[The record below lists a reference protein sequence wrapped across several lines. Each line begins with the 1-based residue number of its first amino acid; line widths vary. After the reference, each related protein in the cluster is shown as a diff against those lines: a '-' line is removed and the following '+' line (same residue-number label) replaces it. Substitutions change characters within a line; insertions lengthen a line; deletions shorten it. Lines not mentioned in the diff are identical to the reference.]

1 MEKTCGKRGKER
13 SSSVLGVY
21 HQTGEYHN
29 EKPVWSRHD
38 GTKKIYYSY
47 GKLTFTEI
55 TAITNTGITGSIW
68 VAGGLWKIGRD
79 PATDSGDVTST
90 ENSQN
95 HLPHQIWGWQ
105 YYDEGSWLTDP
116 FLTVTG
122 NNNFFLIYCIY

>member
-1 MEKTCGKRGKER
+1 M
-13 SSSVLGVY
+13 GVY

-55 TAITNTGITGSIW
+55 TAITNTDITGSIW
-68 VAGGLWKIGRD
+68 VTGGLWKIGRD

-90 ENSQN
+90 ENS
-95 HLPHQIWGWQ
+95 HYLLPHHVRGWQ
-105 YYDEGSWLTDP
+105 YYDEGSWLADP

-122 NNNFFLIYCIY
+122 NLKL